1 MAIALRLIR
10 IKQVNT
16 NTVTFQP
23 DGGTDGQPLGVNTG
37 DAINWNNMTND
48 VLQLEVLSITGVTP
62 PPPQL
67 FQNISLQ
74 PGSGSNPLFNVTQ
87 PNGTVIRYHCKKP
100 PQQQHQIVVGPVA
113 RPKSGGARP
122 KSGGARPKGG
132 GARPKGGGARPKG
145 GGARPKSGGA
155 RPKGGGARPKGGAPR
170 PKVGGPRPKG
180 GGPRPK

>member
-37 DAINWNNMTND
+37 DNINWNNMTNSP
-48 VLQLEVLSITGVTP
+48 LQLQVLSITKAGVPQPLT
-62 PPPQL
+62 QL
-67 FQNISLQ
+67 FQGISLL
-74 PGSGSNPLFNVTQ
+74 PGSGSNPTFNVDKSIS
-87 PNGTVIRYHCKKP
+87 GTVITYCCIKP
-100 PQQQHQIVVGPVA
+100 TQQQHQIVVDPPAPRPKGGGA
-113 RPKSGGARP
+113 RPKGGGPRP

-132 GARPKGGGARPKG
+132 GPRPKGGGP
-145 GGARPKSGGA
+145 RPKSGGA
-155 RPKGGGARPKGGAPR
+155 RPKGGGPR